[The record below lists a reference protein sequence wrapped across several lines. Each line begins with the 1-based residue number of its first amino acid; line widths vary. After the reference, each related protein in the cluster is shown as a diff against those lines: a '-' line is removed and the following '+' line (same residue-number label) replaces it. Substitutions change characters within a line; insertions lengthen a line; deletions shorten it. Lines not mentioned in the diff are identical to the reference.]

1 MLSFLI
7 TSLRLFRA
15 VFKGLRRDPVF
26 RTILALWVVTL
37 LGGAAF
43 YTSVEGWSFA
53 DSIYFCVMTMSTIGY
68 GDLAPTT
75 TFSKMFTVLYAL
87 ASVGVF
93 AALVVKIVS
102 LILKKKVPRER
113 HRARGKGRSGSNR
126 TGTAGRQRRSRNGR
140 GDGRPA
146 DRRKGGEP

>member
-1 MLSFLI
+1 M
-7 TSLRLFRA
+7 
-15 VFKGLRRDPVF
+15 F

-43 YTSVEGWSFA
+43 YSSVEGWSFV

-68 GDLAPTT
+68 GDFAPTS
-75 TFSKMFTVLYAL
+75 TFSKMFTVIYAL
-87 ASVGVF
+87 VSVGIF
-93 AALVVKIVS
+93 AALVVKIAS
-102 LILKKKVPRER
+102 LILRKKVPGEG

-126 TGTAGRQRRSRNGR
+126 TGTTGRQRQPRTRR

-146 DRRKGGEP
+146 DQRKGGEP